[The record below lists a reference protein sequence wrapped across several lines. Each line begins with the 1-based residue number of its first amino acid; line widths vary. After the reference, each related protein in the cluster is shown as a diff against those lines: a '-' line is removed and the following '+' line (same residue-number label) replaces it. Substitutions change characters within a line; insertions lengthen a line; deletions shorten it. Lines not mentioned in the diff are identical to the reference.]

1 MRQPVIA
8 AGLLSGAQAAAHDRD
23 GATGR
28 ARQGPSALGRW
39 VRWRQGL
46 RARIAGAPARVAAGR
61 NRRSTAS

>member
-1 MRQPVIA
+1 MRQPGIA
-8 AGLLSGAQAAAHDRD
+8 AGLLSGARAAAHDRD

-28 ARQGPSALGRW
+28 ARQGP
-39 VRWRQGL
+39 